1 MSGIRVRLIFKNDE
15 KFWLLID
22 KTKCKTIQN
31 VMETISEMFSVK
43 IDRLTMEDAQL
54 HPRETVGI
62 LLDKDLIR

>member
-1 MSGIRVRLIFKNDE
+1 MRLIFQNDE

-31 VMETISEMFSVK
+31 VMETISEMFSVN

>member
-1 MSGIRVRLIFKNDE
+1 MSGIRVRLIFQNDE